1 MNTCYNQICVLQ
13 LNYDIQN
20 KMHFLWISYY
30 REIKSSCARAKQEV
44 KQVRKLE
51 LNVPMKN

>member
-1 MNTCYNQICVLQ
+1 MNTCYSHICILQ
-13 LNYDIQN
+13 HNYDIQN

-30 REIKSSCARAKQEV
+30 TGIKSYYARAKQEV

-51 LNVPMKN
+51 LNVPTKN